1 MLGSF
6 LKKLRSKP
14 VARNSVWMFA
24 GFGMRLVIQALYF
37 LLIARALGVVQY
49 GAFVG
54 VTAFV
59 QILAPFSGLGAGN
72 LLVKHVARDRSAYA
86 EYWGKAL
93 GTTAAT
99 GIVLF
104 IATLLLKR
112 WALSVS
118 VSWSLLI
125 LVAVSDLIAFRI
137 IEAAG
142 QAFQAIDQLKQ
153 TAQLNILPN
162 IVRLAGALFAF
173 VYMHHITARQWGWFY
188 LASTGLSAIVAVV
201 AVRWKLGPSG
211 PITIL
216 HPREVLEGSYFSTS
230 IAAQTIYN
238 DLDKSMLARMSTL
251 EATGIYAVAYR
262 FIDVSFT
269 PIRSVL
275 YATYAS
281 FFRKGQES
289 LRSTWKYL
297 LRLLPV
303 FSGYS
308 LAVGVVLYA
317 AAPLVPY
324 MLGKEYAEAS
334 VALRWLALLPLLKSL
349 HYPAADALTGAGY
362 QGARTA
368 AQVLVA
374 LLNAGLN
381 LWLLPRYSWRGAA
394 WSSLASDG
402 LLIVAMYVLIW
413 WKLRGTQANI
423 SVGSVDQPAN
433 GV

>member
-6 LKKLRSKP
+6 LKKMRSKP
-14 VARNSVWMFA
+14 VARNSFWMFA
-24 GFGMRLVIQALYF
+24 GFGTRLVVQAMYF
-37 LLIARALGVVQY
+37 LFIARALGVVQY

-59 QILAPFSGLGAGN
+59 QILAPFSGLGAGY
-72 LLVKHVARDRSAYA
+72 LMVKHVSRDRSTYG
-86 EYWGKAL
+86 EYWGKSL

-99 GIVLF
+99 GAILF
-104 IATLLLKR
+104 LATLLLKR
-112 WALSVS
+112 WALSAS

-142 QAFQAIDQLKQ
+142 QAFQAIDQLKR

-162 IVRLAGALFAF
+162 IVRLGGALFAF
-173 VYMHHITARQWGWFY
+173 LYMHHITAGQWGWFY
-188 LASTGLSAIVAVV
+188 LASTGTSALIAIL
-201 AVRWKLGPSG
+201 AVRWKIGPSG
-211 PITIL
+211 RIRIL
-216 HPREVLEGSYFSTS
+216 HPREMLEGSYFSTS
-230 IAAQTIYN
+230 LAAQTLYN

-262 FIDVSFT
+262 FIDVGFT

-275 YATYAS
+275 SATYTS

-308 LAVGVVLYA
+308 LAVGAVLFA
-317 AAPLVPY
+317 VAPLIPY
-324 MLGKEYAEAS
+324 MLGKEYAEAT

-362 QGARTA
+362 QGARTL
-368 AQVLVA
+368 AQVLIA
-374 LLNAGLN
+374 LFNAGLN

-394 WSSLASDG
+394 WASLASDG
-402 LLIVAMYVLIW
+402 LLIVAMYSLIW
-413 WKLRGTQANI
+413 WIMRRSPEKVSIESEG
-423 SVGSVDQPAN
+423 GSAG